1 METGEDKR
9 DLVDTTLAMFSTLLR
24 GVGAV
29 GSDYLCHCQMV
40 LDTVCHV
47 WEYQNRRRG
56 GGDQN
61 NRRSMNTNV
70 ILETLVKILDSR
82 ANWCLGG
89 RARGDGGGTGGGGG
103 SLYESG

>member
-29 GSDYLCHCQMV
+29 GSDYLCQCQMV

-61 NRRSMNTNV
+61 NRRSMNTYV

-89 RARGDGGGTGGGGG
+89 RARGDGGGTGGSGG